1 MQIAEHHL
9 MVMDQ
14 VYQILGTLYFRHFK
28 RPLQGYLQIN
38 WIGNVQSAFPF
49 IQIVFAKQYLHRKY
63 AAESFSQAA
72 FISPLSIKGR
82 FCDAQF

>member
-1 MQIAEHHL
+1 

-14 VYQILGTLYFRHFK
+14 VYQILGTLYFRHFNK
-28 RPLQGYLQIN
+28 PLQGYLQIN
-38 WIGNVQSAFPF
+38 RIVQSAFPF

-63 AAESFSQAA
+63 AVEKITCFSQAA